1 MKFDPS
7 KAHYV
12 VLIYGS
18 CNTQFPIMSSVVTQ
32 CTFFKDV
39 STKGATLTKL
49 SHLCHRRSCIWLM
62 NEFYWWEIVG
72 VSWMCWLVN
81 YVHAACLLS
90 KPAVKERNIHD
101 LCLYTQMCVC
111 VCVEVLKTSDACMC
125 ICRIQRTV
133 LSSDFL
139 RPMSWGNSGPLMI
152 SYLKSPQT
160 LNELI
165 AEIVCPL
172 LRALTRMPHELQIRY
187 RGHSSSSASVF
198 IHKWMC
204 EMCVCEL
211 SP

>member
-111 VCVEVLKTSDACMC
+111 VCRGAENIWWISLIHACVSVEYRGQCY
-125 ICRIQRTV
+125 
-133 LSSDFL
+133 
-139 RPMSWGNSGPLMI
+139 PLI
-152 SYLKSPQT
+152 SFVPWVEATPGHWWSLT
-160 LNELI
+160 LNLHK
-165 AEIVCPL
+165 PW
-172 LRALTRMPHELQIRY
+172 M
-187 RGHSSSSASVF
+187 SS
-198 IHKWMC
+198 
-204 EMCVCEL
+204 
-211 SP
+211 